1 MLRNHHLK
9 QMKDMGYDTYSKTYE
24 ELVEEMIGEITE
36 LRRIVVEK
44 EYHRFERELERVQK
58 PTN

>member
-1 MLRNHHLK
+1 MLRDLHLK
-9 QMKDMGYDTYSKTYE
+9 QMKDMGYDTYTKTYE
-24 ELVEEMIGEITE
+24 ELVEEMIGEVME

>member
-1 MLRNHHLK
+1 MLRHYQLK
-9 QMKDMGYDTYSKTYE
+9 QMKDMGYNTYEKEYE
-24 ELVEEMIGEITE
+24 ELVGEMIDEIME
-36 LRRIVVEK
+36 LRRLLVEK